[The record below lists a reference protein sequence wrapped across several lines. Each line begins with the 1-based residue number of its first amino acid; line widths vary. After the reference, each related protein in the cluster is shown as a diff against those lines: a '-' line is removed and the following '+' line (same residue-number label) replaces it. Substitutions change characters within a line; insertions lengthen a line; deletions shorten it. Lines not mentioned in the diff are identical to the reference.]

1 MMFKPAEKKL
11 FHPYPDKLLPIEI
24 IPCYRIEEVLS
35 EKIRALV
42 QRSYS
47 APRDYYDIWYL
58 SNNISD
64 LDWKNIISAF
74 YEKMKYKNLEFTGI
88 DQLINLKS
96 NRVVKL
102 AWKNS
107 LEHQIKTEK
116 LPSFEVIK
124 NDLETLF
131 NKNFNKL

>member
-1 MMFKPAEKKL
+1 MFKPVEKKL
-11 FHPYPDKLLPIEI
+11 FHPYPDKLLPIGI